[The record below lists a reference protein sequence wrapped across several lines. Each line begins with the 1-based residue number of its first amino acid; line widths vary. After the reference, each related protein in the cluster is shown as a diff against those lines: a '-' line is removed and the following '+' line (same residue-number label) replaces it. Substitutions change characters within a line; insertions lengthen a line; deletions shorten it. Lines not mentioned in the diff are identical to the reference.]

1 MPFSRPSS
9 ALNRYSIAVVSTAIA
24 LAICM
29 TLDPLLG
36 YQSPFILFIPAI
48 LLTARV
54 AGRGPGFLATALSVL
69 SGYYFLVEP
78 RFSFVVSD
86 RKEILVLA
94 ILALIGIGATLIT
107 SPPIDNQSPAPANPD
122 YGLRRLGR
130 IAVLGGVF
138 VTIVI
143 VTRLMRVDLDREQE
157 ARAWVIH
164 TYQVLDEIH
173 HVESSLLDSESS
185 KRAYLLTGN
194 NRLLQQYR
202 DARSEEQAAWRSLLR
217 LTAGNADQQ
226 KRLLALDRLIQAGFT
241 EYEREIAQRLQGR
254 AGAALEASNGTEPEP
269 ATTQYRSA
277 LKELKDE
284 VNLLLERRIAA
295 ADRQGESRQWIL
307 GLGFGSLLILL
318 VGAGALIERDA
329 HVREQS
335 NERIKQSEERLR
347 LALTAANAGAWEWD
361 IESNRLL
368 CSDEFRRLFGLEPDN
383 REFDAQALRKFI
395 DEDDLPAVERVASA
409 AVSTKSDLNIEYRM
423 KGLDGTERWLLAIAE
438 PFLDQSGKLCRY
450 AGIVV
455 DVTERKRLEKEA
467 IESES
472 QFRTLAN
479 AIPQLCWM
487 ANSDGWVFW
496 FNHRWYD
503 YTGKTPE
510 EMQGW
515 GWQSVLALDTMHAVV
530 KRWKASIASG
540 DPFDMTVPLR
550 GADGVI
556 RPFLTRVMPVRN
568 PNGGVIRWVG
578 TNTDISDQLRIERA
592 LRESEEKYYTLVEH
606 AADAIFLHDFEGRF
620 VDVNQRACD
629 SVGYTRDA
637 LLSMTVFDIECDF
650 DLPRAQTT
658 WSSMVPGEPLTVSGR
673 HRHKDGSI
681 FPIEA
686 RLGTMLIGGKRYFL
700 ALVRDVRG
708 RVQMERALRESERRY
723 RVLFE
728 SMNQGLVLLEILR
741 DDKGEASDC
750 VFLAGNLAFE
760 QQFDLEAG
768 SYLGRTLLELF
779 PGTDTAH
786 VQLYGKVARTAEP
799 ARFEF
804 LHEPLGRFFDVAA
817 FQTEPGRC
825 GVITTDITERRQ
837 AQARVQQLNADL
849 ENRVRDRT
857 SQLEAANRELEA
869 FSYSVSHD
877 LRAPLRGI
885 DGWSM
890 ALVDDYGDRL
900 DPQARL
906 YLSRVR
912 AETQRMGTLIDDL
925 LQLSRV
931 TRSPLRCENVNVT
944 AIAERIARQLKELN
958 PNRRIEFKIAKGLT
972 TRGDTR
978 LLTVAMTNLMDNA
991 AKFTGTRDNARIEVG
1006 QARDRDGLPF
1016 YVRDNGVGFNMAYA
1030 GKLFIAFQRLHRPS
1044 DFPGT
1049 GIGLATV
1056 QRVIARH
1063 NGRIWAE
1070 AKPDE
1075 GATFYFTVEAGA

>member
-24 LAICM
+24 LAIRM
-29 TLDPLLG
+29 ALDPLLG
-36 YQSPFILFIPAI
+36 YQSPFILLLPAI
-48 LLTARV
+48 LLTARL
-54 AGRGPGFLATALSVL
+54 AGRGPGFLATALSVV

-78 RFSFVVSD
+78 RFSFAVSD
-86 RKEILVLA
+86 PRDILVLA
-94 ILALIGIGATLIT
+94 IVALSGIGTTLIT
-107 SPPIDNQSPAPANPD
+107 SPIGRQSPVPATPD
-122 YGLRRLGR
+122 HGLRRLGR

-143 VTRLMRVDLDREQE
+143 VTRLLRVDLDREQE
-157 ARAWVIH
+157 DRAWVIH
-164 TYQVLDEIH
+164 TYEVLNEIQH
-173 HVESSLLDSESS
+173 LESTLLDSEAD

-202 DARSEEQAAWRSLLR
+202 DAQSQEQSAWQFLLR
-217 LTAGNADQQ
+217 LTGGNPDER
-226 KRLLALDRLIQAGFT
+226 KRLFALDRVIRAGFA
-241 EYEREIAQRLQGR
+241 EYEREIAQRLQGQ
-254 AGAALEASNGTEPEP
+254 ADAALKAANSPQAELVSSE
-269 ATTQYRSA
+269 YRSA
-277 LKELKDE
+277 LKDFKDE
-284 VNLLLERRIAA
+284 VHLLLEKRIAA

-307 GLGFGSLLILL
+307 GLGFGSLLVLL

-329 HVREQS
+329 HVRERS

-347 LALTAANAGAWEWD
+347 FALTAANAGTWEWD
-361 IESNRLL
+361 LAAQRLL
-368 CSDEFRRLFGLEPDN
+368 CSDEFRKLFGLESDN
-383 REFDAQALRKFI
+383 REFNAETLRKFI
-395 DEDDLPAVERVASA
+395 HEDDLPAVEFAASEA
-409 AVSTKSDLNIEYRM
+409 ISKQSDLNIEYRL
-423 KGLDGTERWLLAIAE
+423 KAPDGTERWLLAIAE
-438 PFLDQSGKLCRY
+438 PFLDKAGKLCRY

-455 DVTERKRLEKEA
+455 DVTYRKRLERKA
-467 IESES
+467 IDSES

-487 ANSDGWVFW
+487 ANSDGSVFW
-496 FNHRWYD
+496 FNQRWYD
-503 YTGKTPE
+503 YTGTTPE
-510 EMQGW
+510 ETQGW
-515 GWQSVLALDTMHAVV
+515 GWQSVLASETLPAVL

-540 DPFDMTVPLR
+540 EPFDMTVPLR
-550 GADGVI
+550 GADGVF

-568 PNGGVIRWVG
+568 PTGGVIRWFG
-578 TNTDISDQLRIERA
+578 TNTDISDQLRIEQA

-606 AADAIFLHDFEGRF
+606 AADAIFLLDYEGRLI
-620 VDVNQRACD
+620 DVNQRACD
-629 SVGYTRDA
+629 SLGYTREE
-637 LLSMTVFDIECDF
+637 LLSMTLFDIECDF
-650 DLPRAQTT
+650 DLPRAQAT
-658 WSSMVPGEPLTVSGR
+658 WSSMVHGEPLTVSGR

-681 FPIEA
+681 FPVEA

-700 ALVRDVRG
+700 ALVRDIRG
-708 RVQMERALRESERRY
+708 RMQMERALRESERRY

-728 SMNQGLVLLEILR
+728 SMNQGLALLEVLR

-779 PGTDTAH
+779 PGTDTAR

-799 ARFEF
+799 GRFEF
-804 LHEPLGRFFDVAA
+804 LHEPLGRFFDVAV

-849 ENRVRDRT
+849 ENRVRERT

-900 DPQARL
+900 DPQAQL

-944 AIAERIARQLKELN
+944 SIAERIASQLKELN
-958 PNRRIEFKIAKGLT
+958 SNRRIDFKIAKGLT

-991 AKFTGTRDNARIEVG
+991 AKFTGTRENARIEVG
-1006 QARDRDGLPF
+1006 QMRDRDGLPF

-1075 GATFYFTVEAGA
+1075 GATFYFTVEAGT